1 MWHELLPADQPLGQL
16 GEFAHVQDT
25 SSAEMEINEEAEEEV
40 MKEEEEQER
49 WLLKIRVQ
57 GLLGLLVV
65 RRRECSVATR
75 TV

>member
-1 MWHELLPADQPLGQL
+1 
-16 GEFAHVQDT
+16 
-25 SSAEMEINEEAEEEV
+25 MEINEEAEEEV